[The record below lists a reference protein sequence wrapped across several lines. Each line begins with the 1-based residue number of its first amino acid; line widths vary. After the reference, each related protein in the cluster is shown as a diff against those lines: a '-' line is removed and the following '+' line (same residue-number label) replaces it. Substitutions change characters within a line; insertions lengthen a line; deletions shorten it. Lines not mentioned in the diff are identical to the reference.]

1 MHACLRTEMAKLR
14 KTAIAK
20 GLVYKSDAQ
29 AIDCVQVTDEWR
41 TKFPPCQN
49 AGNGI
54 RNIIIIVIVITLFLY
69 SAISIS
75 VQWRFT
81 IYNYKIYMHENI
93 LKKMKIEIRATWYL
107 QFIF

>member
-1 MHACLRTEMAKLR
+1 MAKLR
-14 KTAIAK
+14 NTAITK
-20 GLVYKSDAQ
+20 GLAYKSDVQ

-75 VQWRFT
+75 VQALL
-81 IYNYKIYMHENI
+81 YNLQLQNLHAWKYS
-93 LKKMKIEIRATWYL
+93 KKMKIEIRATWYL